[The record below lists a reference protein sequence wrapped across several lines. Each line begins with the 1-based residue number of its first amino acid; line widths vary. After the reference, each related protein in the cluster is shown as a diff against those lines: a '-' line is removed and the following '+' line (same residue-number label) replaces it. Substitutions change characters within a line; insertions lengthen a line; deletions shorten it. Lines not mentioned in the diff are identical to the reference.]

1 MADPST
7 FIGTAATAST
17 IVKDGINL
25 GRGLVLWIQTR
36 RQNPKDLNELLMAY
50 VEAKEVLARVKDWF
64 SAVPPQP
71 SMQSYRRVIDCRLE
85 NMFARHEQLQERVMM
100 AVERAQQTSSKVFPS
115 VMNSFLKEDRE
126 ELNYHMSA
134 IIGVASEVKDFVKAV
149 NENKT
154 SDGIDSGDR
163 VARATIM
170 APSNSPRMAMD
181 FDSSENGTPMTP
193 KGKLLPSIPDITVF
207 ISHSSE
213 MKFEVAYPFRDFL
226 RQAGL
231 HSVPFVEDHVGW
243 SVRTMHEQLVAALQK
258 CAVVVFVLSPDFV
271 SKKWPMWELI
281 QSLKRKCEARE
292 RGEREPMLLPL
303 FYGLSMEE
311 CRNGK
316 LCEKYRETFERNGFF
331 EESGPKR
338 CSREEMLGAVRELS
352 SYPGEV
358 KRADET
364 SEAYTARAVLRLIC
378 GIRSVPPGNM
388 VG

>member
-7 FIGTAATAST
+7 SIGTAATAST

-149 NENKT
+149 SEIKT

-170 APSNSPRMAMD
+170 VPSNSPRMVMD

-193 KGKLLPSIPDITVF
+193 EGELLPSIPDTTVF
-207 ISHSSE
+207 ISRARE
-213 MKFEVAYPFRDFL
+213 QEYEVAYPFHDFL

-231 HSVPFVEDHVGW
+231 HSVPYVEHLVG
-243 SVRTMHEQLVAALQK
+243 SGRPIHEQLFAALQK

-303 FYGLSMEE
+303 FYKLSVEE
-311 CRNGK
+311 CINGK
-316 LCEKYRETFERNGFF
+316 LCETHRETFERNGFF

-364 SEAYTARAVLRLIC
+364 SEAYIARAVLRLIC